1 MRDTISVTSST
12 QNKINKRREKSKK
25 SSQSRINK
33 LKLLSIDGRSGG
45 GGGDERI
52 SIDNNHF
59 KYEQAQKAI
68 PFLAQ
73 AFANG
78 FFTEVNCRILPEHLL
93 DQLAQQV
100 YQFVQKQ
107 GELNC
112 SLILNKYVEENLLN
126 EYVNKIYVGDFEENK
141 IEKKEINSMHIILY
155 KTKDDNPSNHEVSIE
170 GEKQNLACRWSLPHY
185 QFESLWETVQ
195 FDLPLKSQLM
205 QYVFTL
211 IRFYKANIDRT
222 LIHCNQTILLYGP
235 PEFIR
240 NKHILI
246 ERKENYHK
254 WEDFI
259 LYWFLFLFKI
269 VLKDLTS

>member
-45 GGGDERI
+45 DGGDERI

-107 GELNC
+107 G
-112 SLILNKYVEENLLN
+112 
-126 EYVNKIYVGDFEENK
+126 
-141 IEKKEINSMHIILY
+141 
-155 KTKDDNPSNHEVSIE
+155 
-170 GEKQNLACRWSLPHY
+170 
-185 QFESLWETVQ
+185 
-195 FDLPLKSQLM
+195 
-205 QYVFTL
+205 
-211 IRFYKANIDRT
+211 FY
-222 LIHCNQTILLYGP
+222 L
-235 PEFIR
+235 FI
-240 NKHILI
+240 
-246 ERKENYHK
+246 
-254 WEDFI
+254 
-259 LYWFLFLFKI
+259 
-269 VLKDLTS
+269 